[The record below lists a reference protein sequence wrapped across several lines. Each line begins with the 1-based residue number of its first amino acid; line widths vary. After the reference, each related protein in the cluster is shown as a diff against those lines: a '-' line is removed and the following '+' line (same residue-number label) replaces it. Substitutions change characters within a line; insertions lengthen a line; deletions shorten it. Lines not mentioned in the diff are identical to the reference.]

1 LHAENAKEAQSI
13 AKDTNHL
20 SGRFLFVVLDFV
32 DFARPRASSALSSS
46 KVFNCENPLP
56 FRSSAIAC
64 AVVAG
69 LLTATPS
76 AAQQWNDAR
85 VTELVSRATERRAR
99 QLADTGLTDYTATAL
114 GSLTFLAQVG
124 EGFPDPPK
132 VVKADQIAL
141 EVYWRTPN
149 HSKQLIVGRRDTLLL
164 PTDIE
169 YHRDHLGIVQNN
181 FPEIIRLGDGDEVRD
196 VPHPLSAAGLR
207 TYDYAISDS
216 LRLEVPGQ
224 VIEVY
229 EVKIRPKNDRA
240 PAAVGAV
247 YLSRADAQVVR
258 MAFSF
263 TRAALLDQQLEDV
276 AIVLD
281 NSLIEERFWL
291 PRRQEIEIRRSG
303 TWLDFPARGII
314 RGGFEVCCY
323 RINQGTPPVRFTGP
337 EIDLA
342 PPARRAAYRFE
353 EPLSAIVPHDLSTAS
368 SEQVARVQA
377 RAMELV
383 SQAAL
388 ARARSGAL
396 LARSVSDLV
405 RFNRAEGL
413 SLGAGVRRS
422 LTPSIDLAM
431 TGRYGFADERWKG
444 AARLT
449 HRLSPRRSLSIGW
462 FDELRDASDVQ
473 ETSGLRNSIA
483 AQEFGTDFTE
493 PYHVRGF
500 DLRANYAVGSR
511 LTLSIGVARE
521 WHDSASLE
529 ATPARGTFRPLMA
542 VPSEHIWR
550 AEYGLTLT
558 SSALLGGAV
567 EGEVWGRV
575 RTVEA
580 PGGEHMVSRLT
591 GRLQYGRAVGSGS
604 VVTSTF
610 AGIADS
616 RLPPQDL
623 IRGGGPVTAPGYAPH
638 AFVSRMLVSQR
649 VEWQLPVPFL
659 PIPIG
664 RWGHAPGRATF
675 APYAGILV
683 QEEQDGAGNR
693 STVGYPSIGTGLL
706 LFFDLI
712 RLDVAK
718 GIRNGRW
725 SFGVDLTR
733 DLWRIL

>member
-1 LHAENAKEAQSI
+1 MSRI
-13 AKDTNHL
+13 
-20 SGRFLFVVLDFV
+20 
-32 DFARPRASSALSSS
+32 SACL
-46 KVFNCENPLP
+46 
-56 FRSSAIAC
+56 I
-64 AVVAG
+64 AG
-69 LLTATPS
+69 LLITTPG

-99 QLADTGLTDYTATAL
+99 QLADTGLTDYAATAL

-164 PTDIE
+164 PTDIQ

-196 VPHPLSAAGLR
+196 VPHPLSAEGLR

-216 LRLEVPGQ
+216 LRIEVPGQ

-229 EVKIRPKNDRA
+229 EVKIRPKDDRVA
-240 PAAVGAV
+240 AAVGAV

-281 NSLIEERFWL
+281 NALIEERFWL

-323 RINQGTPPVRFTGP
+323 RINQGTAAVRFAGP

-353 EPLSAIVPHDLSTAS
+353 EPLSSIVPNDLSTAS
-368 SEQVARVQA
+368 SEEVARVQA

-396 LARSVSDLV
+396 LARSVSDLM

-413 SLGAGVRRS
+413 SLGAGVRKS
-422 LTPSIDLAM
+422 LTPSVDLAV
-431 TGRYGFADERWKG
+431 TGRYGFADERVKG
-444 AARLT
+444 TARLT
-449 HRLSPRRSLSIGW
+449 HRLSPRRSLSVGW

-473 ETSGLRNSIA
+473 ETSVLRNSIA
-483 AQEFGTDFTE
+483 AQEFGIDFTE

-500 DLRANYAVGSR
+500 DLRANYPLGSR
-511 LTLSIGVARE
+511 VTLSIGVVRE
-521 WHDSASLE
+521 WTDSARLE
-529 ATPARGTFRPLMA
+529 ATPARRTFRPLMS
-542 VPSEHIWR
+542 VPKEHTWR
-550 AEYGLTLT
+550 SEYGLTLT

-567 EGEVWGRV
+567 DGEVGGRL
-575 RTVEA
+575 RTVEESDGQRVA
-580 PGGEHMVSRLT
+580 GRVT
-591 GRLQYGRAVGSGS
+591 ARLQYMRPVGSAS
-604 VVTSTF
+604 LVSSTF
-610 AGIADS
+610 GGIADS

-638 AFVSRMLVSQR
+638 QFVSQR
-649 VEWQLPVPFL
+649 LLSQRLELRLPVPFL

-664 RWGHAPGRATF
+664 RWGHAPGRATL

-683 QEEQDGAGNR
+683 QEERDGAGNR
-693 STVGYPSIGTGLL
+693 SAVGYPSVGTGLL
-706 LFFDLI
+706 LFFDLV

>member
-1 LHAENAKEAQSI
+1 MN
-13 AKDTNHL
+13 
-20 SGRFLFVVLDFV
+20 
-32 DFARPRASSALSSS
+32 
-46 KVFNCENPLP
+46 
-56 FRSSAIAC
+56 
-64 AVVAG
+64 
-69 LLTATPS
+69 
-76 AAQQWNDAR
+76 
-85 VTELVSRATERRAR
+85 RATERRAR

-149 HSKQLIVGRRDTLLL
+149 QSKQLILGRRDTLIL

-196 VPHPLSAAGLR
+196 VPHPLSAAGMR

-216 LRLEVPGQ
+216 LRISVPGQ

-229 EVKIRPKNDRA
+229 EVKVRPKDERVA
-240 PAAVGAV
+240 AAVGAV

-263 TRAALLDQQLEDV
+263 TRAALLDKQLEDV

-281 NSLIEERFWL
+281 NALIEERFWL
-291 PRRQEIEIRRSG
+291 PRHQEIEIRRAG

-323 RINQGTPPVRFTGP
+323 RINQGPPPPSAGVRFAGP
-337 EIDLA
+337 EIELA
-342 PPARRAAYRFE
+342 PPNRRAAYRFE
-353 EPLSAIVPHDLSTAS
+353 EPLSTIIPNDVSTAS
-368 SEQVARVQA
+368 SEEVARVQA

-396 LARSVSDLV
+396 LARSASDLV

-413 SLGAGVRRS
+413 SLGSGVRVSR
-422 LTPSIDLAM
+422 PSADLAL
-431 TGRYGFADERWKG
+431 TGRYGFAAERVTG

-449 HRLSPRRSLSIGW
+449 IRHSPRNSVSFGA
-462 FDELRDASDVQ
+462 FNEVRDASDVA

-483 AQEFGTDFTE
+483 AQEFGADFTE
-493 PYHVRGF
+493 PYRVRGF
-500 DLRANYAVGSR
+500 DVRAVYPLGSR
-511 LTLSIGVARE
+511 LSLSVRIARE
-521 WHDSASLE
+521 WTDSARLA

-542 VPSEHIWR
+542 VPKQQTVPTEF
-550 AEYGLTLT
+550 GLSL
-558 SSALLGGAV
+558 SSSSVLGGAL
-567 EGEVWGRV
+567 EGEVHSRLRNVRGADDQLTAGRV
-575 RTVEA
+575 TA
-580 PGGEHMVSRLT
+580 
-591 GRLQYGRAVGSGS
+591 RLQFERPVGSGS
-604 VVTSTF
+604 LLATSF
-610 AGIADS
+610 GGYADS

-638 AFVSRMLVSQR
+638 QFASTKLLSQR
-649 VEWQLPVPFL
+649 IEWHLPVPF
-659 PIPIG
+659 PSIPIG
-664 RWGHAPGRATF
+664 RWGHSPGRATL
-675 APYAGILV
+675 APYAGVLI
-683 QEEQDGAGNR
+683 QEERDGAGNR
-693 STVGYPSIGTGLL
+693 ASVGYPSVGAAVL

>member
-1 LHAENAKEAQSI
+1 M
-13 AKDTNHL
+13 
-20 SGRFLFVVLDFV
+20 
-32 DFARPRASSALSSS
+32 
-46 KVFNCENPLP
+46 
-56 FRSSAIAC
+56 
-64 AVVAG
+64 
-69 LLTATPS
+69 
-76 AAQQWNDAR
+76 AQQWNDVR

-99 QLADTGLTDYTATAL
+99 QLADTGLMDYTATAL

-149 HSKQLIVGRRDTLLL
+149 QSKQLILGRRDTLVL

-196 VPHPLSAAGLR
+196 VPHPLSAAGVR

-216 LRLEVPGQ
+216 LRISVPGQ
-224 VIEVY
+224 VIDVY
-229 EVKIRPKNDRA
+229 EVKVRPKNERVA
-240 PAAVGAV
+240 AAVGAV

-263 TRAALLDQQLEDV
+263 TRAALLDKQLEDV

-281 NSLIEERFWL
+281 NALIEERFWL
-291 PRRQEIEIRRSG
+291 PRHQEIEIRRSG

-314 RGGFEVCCY
+314 RGGFDVCCY
-323 RINQGTPPVRFTGP
+323 RINQGVPPSGVRFTGP
-337 EIDLA
+337 EIELA
-342 PPARRAAYRFE
+342 PPNRRAAYRFE
-353 EPLSAIVPHDLSTAS
+353 EPLSTIVPNDVATAS
-368 SEQVARVQA
+368 SEEVARVQS

-396 LARSVSDLV
+396 LARSASDLV

-413 SLGAGVRRS
+413 SLGAGVRMS
-422 LTPSIDLAM
+422 GTSVDLALS
-431 TGRYGFADERWKG
+431 GRYGFADERAKG
-444 AARLT
+444 SARLT
-449 HRLSPRRSLSIGW
+449 VRTSPRRALSVGA
-462 FDELRDASDVQ
+462 FDQLRDASDVP
-473 ETSGLRNSIA
+473 ETSGLRNSIG
-483 AQEFGTDFTE
+483 AQEFGADFTE
-493 PYHVRGF
+493 PYRVRGF
-500 DLRANYAVGSR
+500 DVRAMYPIGSR
-511 LTLSIGVARE
+511 LSLSVRVARE
-521 WHDSASLE
+521 WTDSARLE
-529 ATPARGTFRPLMA
+529 ATPARGTFRPLLP
-542 VPSEHIWR
+542 VPKESHWPTEL
-550 AEYGLTLT
+550 GLALA
-558 SSALLGGAV
+558 SSPLLGGAV
-567 EGEVWGRV
+567 EGEL
-575 RTVEA
+575 
-580 PGGEHMVSRLT
+580 S
-591 GRLQYGRAVGSGS
+591 GRLRSVTEFDGSHSAGRFVARVQYVRPLG
-604 VVTSTF
+604 TSTLMASLF
-610 AGIADS
+610 GGIADS

-638 AFVSRMLVSQR
+638 QFASTKLLSQR
-649 VEWQLPVPFL
+649 LEWHLPVPF
-659 PIPIG
+659 PSTSIG
-664 RWGHAPGRATF
+664 RWGHSPGRATL
-675 APYAGILV
+675 APYAGVLV
-683 QEEQDGAGNR
+683 REERDGAGNR
-693 STVGYPSIGTGLL
+693 SSVGYPSVGTALL

>member
-1 LHAENAKEAQSI
+1 MFFRNRAIYS
-13 AKDTNHL
+13 T
-20 SGRFLFVVLDFV
+20 VVLRYA
-32 DFARPRASSALSSS
+32 ARAAL
-46 KVFNCENPLP
+46 VLLP
-56 FRSSAIAC
+56 
-64 AVVAG
+64 VVAQP
-69 LLTATPS
+69 L
-76 AAQQWNDAR
+76 AAQDWNNAR
-85 VTELVSRATERRAR
+85 VTDLVSRATERRAR

-141 EVYWRTPN
+141 EVYWRAPN
-149 HSKQLIVGRRDTLLL
+149 QSKQLILGRRDTLLL

-216 LRLEVPGQ
+216 LRIEVPGQ

-229 EVKIRPKNDRA
+229 EVRIRPKNDRVA
-240 PAAVGAV
+240 AAVGAI

-281 NSLIEERFWL
+281 NALIEERFWL

-323 RINQGTPPVRFTGP
+323 RINAGTPATVRFSGP

-353 EPLSAIVPHDLSTAS
+353 EPLSAVVPNNLSTAS
-368 SEQVARVQA
+368 SEELARVQE
-377 RAMELV
+377 RAAELV

-388 ARARSGAL
+388 ARARSGAV

-405 RFNRAEGL
+405 RVNRAEGL
-413 SLGAGVRRS
+413 SLGTGIRRS
-422 LTPSIDLAM
+422 LTPSLDLALS
-431 TGRYGFADERWKG
+431 GRYGFSDERLKG

-449 HRLSPRRSLSIGW
+449 YRPSSRRLLSVGM
-462 FDELRDASDVQ
+462 FDELRDATDVA
-473 ETSGLRNSIA
+473 ESSGMRNSIA
-483 AQEFGTDFTE
+483 AQEFGVDFTE
-493 PYHVRGF
+493 MYRVRGF
-500 DLRANYAVGSR
+500 DVRAEYRIGSG
-511 LTLSIGVARE
+511 LAASVTVSRE
-521 WHDSASLE
+521 ETDSARLS
-529 ATPARGTFRPLMA
+529 ATPARGTYRPLMA
-542 VPSEHIWR
+542 VPNEEYWR
-550 AEYGLTLT
+550 SGIGL
-558 SSALLGGAV
+558 ALASREWLGGAV
-567 EGEVWGRV
+567 EGDVAVQIR
-575 RTVEA
+575 
-580 PGGEHMVSRLT
+580 SLT
-591 GRLQYGRAVGSGS
+591 GPDGPATASRVISRAQYQHAVGRGAVLAS
-604 VVTSTF
+604 VFVGLT
-610 AGIADS
+610 DS
-616 RLPPQDL
+616 ELPQDQ
-623 IRGGGPVTAPGYAPH
+623 IRAGGPVTAPGYFAH
-638 AFVSRMLVSQR
+638 QFVSRAMVTQRIEGRIPVSF
-649 VEWQLPVPFL
+649 PA
-659 PIPIG
+659 IPIG
-664 RWGHAPGRATF
+664 RWGHSPGRATF
-675 APYAGILV
+675 APYVGVVVLERRD
-683 QEEQDGAGNR
+683 EEVAGNR
-693 STVGYPSIGTGLL
+693 SILGYPSVGGALL
-706 LFFDLI
+706 VFFDLI
-712 RLDVAK
+712 RFDVAR

-725 SFGVDLTR
+725 TFGVDLTR